1 MSQIAWYLL
10 QTNEIHVTLTAR
22 NDTKKLTN
30 VVIIPEQTF
39 TLTNEDYFN
48 QVLKFWCENNEVSK
62 MELASVVL
70 FFIGSK
76 YPNIDETFFSKTLSE
91 VQLTKKDYDRK
102 INYSLPNFQASLYF
116 IKVLNMLQNE
126 DYQDF
131 FPMKRWSGIQIHNV
145 IRRFSNVSCLLEELT
160 QEKQRLEFQEIFQKF
175 EPLTSSKIN
184 SVEFPKKNASKKQ
197 VKSSSQKD
205 CSTEIT
211 SKSTI
216 QKVEDLNNRFQ
227 VLTLDIE

>member
-1 MSQIAWYLL
+1 MSQIAWNLL
-10 QTNEIHVTLTAR
+10 QTNEIQVTLTAR
-22 NDTKKLTN
+22 NDTRKLTN
-30 VVIIPEQTF
+30 VEIIPEQKF

-76 YPNIDETFFSKTLSE
+76 YPNIDETFFSKTPSE

-102 INYSLPNFQASLYF
+102 TNYSLPNFQASLYF

-160 QEKQRLEFQEIFQKF
+160 HEKQRLEFQEIFQKF
-175 EPLTSSKIN
+175 ETLTSSKLNI
-184 SVEFPKKNASKKQ
+184 ELPKKKASKKQ

-205 CSTEIT
+205 CSTEFT